1 MARHVILIEGNIC
14 AGKTTLTGHL
24 NRNPGCFGEFLGEGE
39 EFRSIV
45 EFIDQSWLQLFYR
58 DRSRY
63 TSWFEKSCLI
73 GRIGRHFV
81 AKEHR
86 GIVLFDRGMLG
97 GASTFCRNSFEDGFL
112 RYNQWME
119 YQQMLRSGLDDLD
132 RSEQKRWLE
141 QLLVYLRVRD
151 VGVLQRRQRCRDTE
165 GEVIPAGYLERIGE
179 LYEEFIAGIGRIY
192 GDYGLKPPRVLTV
205 DAEADFFE
213 DGSFLQQVTER
224 IAGALREE
232 RAGAGS
238 RSSTGSPGR

>member
-1 MARHVILIEGNIC
+1 MAKYVILIEGNIC
-14 AGKTTLTGHL
+14 AGKTTLTNYL
-24 NRNPGCFGEFLGEGE
+24 RENNRCFDEFLGPGE

-81 AKEHR
+81 AKEHK

-119 YQQMLRSGLDDLD
+119 YGQMLRSGLDDLD
-132 RSEQKRWLE
+132 RSRQGQWLE
-141 QLLVYLRVRD
+141 RLLVYLRVKD
-151 VGVLQRRQRCRDTE
+151 VSVLQNRQRCRDTA
-165 GEVIPAGYLERIGE
+165 GEAIPAGYLERIGG
-179 LYEEFIAGIGRIY
+179 LYEEFIAGIDRVYNG
-192 GDYGLKPPRVLTV
+192 YGLKPPRVLKV
-205 DAEADFFE
+205 DAEIDFFG
-213 DGSFLQQVTER
+213 DRSFLEEVTDR
-224 IAGALREE
+224 IVEALRRDGRGASP
-232 RAGAGS
+232 RA
-238 RSSTGSPGR
+238 